1 MLLVQPT
8 TVRHFADPGCPWAY
22 SASPALATLRWRY
35 GAQLDWKLTLIG
47 LTERAQQYVDRGYT
61 PQRQARGHRNFRQY
75 GMPFQTQPKHHVAA
89 TSRACRAVV
98 AARMEDPALGDAAF
112 RALQLMQF
120 TTPLVL
126 DEDGDLA
133 TGLRR
138 VPGLDALAIVARI
151 DDPDVV
157 EAYEADRA
165 LARTAAG
172 SPTEFQGKSAAT
184 DGPVRYTAP
193 SLVFER
199 SDTRVEAGG
208 FQPIEAYDV
217 VLANFD
223 TSLERRAPAED
234 PLEVLEEAP
243 NGLVTAEVAEIMRP
257 GLFPADRGAAEDALI
272 DAAARGEVVRVPV
285 GDDAVWLAAGCPRV
299 ARRALRARVRQ
310 VRADELHG
318 RRQRRHAAGR
328 RVVDRAQRVA
338 DAAHALA
345 RHARVVAAGL
355 ELDGDVDDAAR
366 VGDEVRRPQHALARE
381 EVGHRLVG
389 ELVVGR
395 PGDDR
400 RLQLRHRLVV
410 QDGPERAGCQDVD
423 RGDQRLV
430 RREPAR
436 AQARGLVALALVD
449 VGDQQLGPA
458 AGQQPREAQADG
470 PEPDDGRAATLQRR
484 APEGA
489 LDRGQDRGLDA
500 ERGVGTG

>member
-1 MLLVQPT
+1 MLLVQPI
-8 TVRHFADPGCPWAY
+8 TVRHFSDPGCPWAY

-61 PQRQARGHRNFRQY
+61 PQRQARGYRNFRQY

-138 VPGLDALAIVARI
+138 VAGLDAQAIVARI

-199 SDTRVEAGG
+199 DGTRLEAGG

-217 VLANFD
+217 ILANFD
-223 TSLERRAPAED
+223 TSLERRAPRRGPARGARGGAE
-234 PLEVLEEAP
+234 
-243 NGLVTAEVAEIMRP
+243 RP
-257 GLFPADRGAAEDALI
+257 GHRRGGRDH
-272 DAAARGEVVRVPV
+272 AARPLPGRSRRRRGRAHRRRRPRRSR
-285 GDDAVWLAAGCPRV
+285 ARAGRRRRRV
-299 ARRALRARVRQ
+299 ARGALRARVRQ
-310 VRADELHG
+310 VRARELHG
-318 RRQRRHAAGR
+318 RRERRHAAGR
-328 RVVDRAQRVA
+328 RVVDRAQGVA
-338 DAAHALA
+338 DAADALA
-345 RHARVVAAGL
+345 RQPRVVAAGL
-355 ELDGDVDDAAR
+355 ELDGDVDDAAG
-366 VGDEVRRPQHALARE
+366 VGDEVRRPQHAPARE
-381 EVGHRLVG
+381 QVGHRLVG

-395 PGDDR
+395 AGDDR
-400 RLQLRHRLVV
+400 RLQRGHRLVV
-410 QDGPERAGCQDVD
+410 EDAAERARRQDVD
-423 RGDQRLV
+423 RGEQRL
-430 RREPAR
+430 AR
-436 AQARGLVALALVD
+436 A
-449 VGDQQLGPA
+449 
-458 AGQQPREAQADG
+458 
-470 PEPDDGRAATLQRR
+470 
-484 APEGA
+484 
-489 LDRGQDRGLDA
+489 
-500 ERGVGTG
+500 